1 MDNGRFVCRSNR
13 NKPQRGEAP
22 EISDVLNDSGRIR
35 ETNPLETRMKE
46 KVLRFLHDE
55 DGMTSVEYAV
65 AGALITAAVVAAF
78 VGLGEQVE
86 VLINSITNAIP

>member
-1 MDNGRFVCRSNR
+1 
-13 NKPQRGEAP
+13 
-22 EISDVLNDSGRIR
+22 
-35 ETNPLETRMKE
+35 MKE